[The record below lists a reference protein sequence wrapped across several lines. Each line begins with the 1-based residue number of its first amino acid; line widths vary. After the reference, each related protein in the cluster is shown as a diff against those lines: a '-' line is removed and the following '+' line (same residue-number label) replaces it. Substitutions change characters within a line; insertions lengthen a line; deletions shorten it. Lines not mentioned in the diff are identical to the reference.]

1 MHPAIRRPRGAL
13 RSALALALPALVS
26 LAPAAQAQAQSQ
38 AQDWPTRPIRML
50 VGFGPGGGTDI
61 IARMVAQPLAEQLGQ
76 AVVIENKPGAGGTL
90 AANTVARAAPD
101 GHTVFVMNNG
111 HAVSAAMYKQLPF
124 DAVKDFAPVSTLC
137 AQPLVV
143 AVGKKN
149 TAKDLPALLAMAKA
163 SPGKLNYASVGVG
176 STQHFAAELLR
187 QISGADIQ
195 HIPYKGTPNA
205 VAAVLGGEV
214 DMLVEVASPLLGH
227 IRSGELKALAV
238 TSPTRF
244 GGLPD
249 TPTAVESGVRGF
261 DVTTWYALAFPAGTP
276 QPVVDKMNRAL
287 TTVLSSDAVKQ
298 QMLSSAC
305 LAQASTPQALNQH
318 LVAEINRW
326 DDVRNKAGIAKE

>member
-1 MHPAIRRPRGAL
+1 MHPITQRPGGAL
-13 RSALALALPALVS
+13 LSALALAFPALIT
-26 LAPAAQAQAQSQ
+26 LAPAQAQE
-38 AQDWPTRPIRML
+38 WPTRPIRML

-76 AVVIENKPGAGGTL
+76 AVVVENKPGAGGTL
-90 AANTVARAAPD
+90 AASTVARAAPD

-124 DAVKDFAPVSTLC
+124 DSVKDFAPVSTLC

-149 TAKDLPALLAMAKA
+149 TAGDLPAFLAMAKA

-227 IRSGELKALAV
+227 IRGGELKALAV

-244 GGLPD
+244 GGLPT
-249 TPTAVESGVRGF
+249 TPTAIESGVQGF

-276 QPVVDKMNRAL
+276 APVVEKMNRAL

-326 DDVRNKAGIAKE
+326 DEVRSKAGIAKE